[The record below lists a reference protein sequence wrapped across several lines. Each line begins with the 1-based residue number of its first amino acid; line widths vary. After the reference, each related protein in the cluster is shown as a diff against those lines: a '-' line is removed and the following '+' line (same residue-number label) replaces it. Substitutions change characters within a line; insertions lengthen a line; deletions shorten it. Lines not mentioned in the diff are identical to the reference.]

1 MSFVL
6 LWNTITFVPLSSL
19 SFVAWNQCT
28 KIDCLVGTRSLHEP
42 TSVLSPRTFAILCA
56 TAICLNTLSSGRE
69 TTRIIEAW
77 VAKRWHWV
85 RIIAAR
91 CQ

>member
-28 KIDCLVGTRSLHEP
+28 EIDCLVGTRSLHEP
-42 TSVLSPRTFAILCA
+42 TSVLSPRTFVILCA
-56 TAICLNTLSSGRE
+56 TAICLNTLGSGRE
-69 TTRIIEAW
+69 TTRTIEAW
-77 VAKRWHWV
+77 GAKRWHLM

-91 CQ
+91 RQ